1 MIWENRM
8 GVLLLR
14 LVHTVVRGLISRSAA
29 AAVVSSFLFC
39 RAHVRPPSD
48 FDHTL
53 EGTKMKGG
61 RGEGGADEDYSFLF
75 KGEWVGN
82 GKHVSLFSSLAE
94 SINTSCIT

>member
-14 LVHTVVRGLISRSAA
+14 LVHTVSGLISRSAS

-53 EGTKMKGG
+53 ERTKMKGG

-75 KGEWVGN
+75 KGRWKMEN
-82 GKHVSLFSSLAE
+82 MSVSSRFQRAF
-94 SINTSCIT
+94 T